1 MLGRVNFMQIDNG
14 IGAQM
19 DAKPGSGQVYC
30 WWFAHTCSRRCDALQ
45 RACGHAKF
53 WKSRDRYRELIIVG
67 DLNIM
72 HETSAKILQISSWVV
87 PSFIH
92 GNKITAVRL
101 VFFKFSFFLNGKTN
115 ERNVHGPKGMVIL
128 HNFMCSLLPCL
139 FVFRMFAYSDPFS

>member
-1 MLGRVNFMQIDNG
+1 MELELRWTPNR
-14 IGAQM
+14 
-19 DAKPGSGQVYC
+19 GQDK
-30 WWFAHTCSRRCDALQ
+30 FIADDLHTHVHCDALQ

-92 GNKITAVRL
+92 GNKITAIRL
-101 VFFKFSFFLNGKTN
+101 VFFKFSVFLMEKTN

-139 FVFRMFAYSDPFS
+139 FVFQNVCLFRSVLLMIFAAIFR